1 METLSISA
9 LTSEKSGIREL
20 LVVDSQLK
28 THKLKINL
36 VVCRGTSYLPE
47 SEMRKSNIDANQR
60 KESWFRSRRTF
71 TFVFFDGL
79 TIREDLGNSLHERV
93 EAT

>member
-1 METLSISA
+1 METLGISA
-9 LTSEKSGIREL
+9 LTSEKSGISEL
-20 LVVDSQLK
+20 LVIDSKLK
-28 THKLKINL
+28 THKLKIDL
-36 VVCRGTSYLPE
+36 VVCRGTSYLLE

-60 KESWFRSRRTF
+60 KESWFRSGGTF